1 MRSVLF
7 VCSANI
13 CRSPLAM
20 GLFMARLGADA
31 AVWRVE
37 SAGNWDIE
45 GEPVARNSHMIL
57 LERGIN
63 LGNHRSRSVNL
74 ELLRSFN
81 LILTMEQGHKEAL
94 QIEFPDIADRVFLL
108 SEMTGK
114 IYDIQD
120 PIGGYMA
127 DFQQTASE
135 FDQIFTQGFEKINQL
150 AEDR

>member
-37 SAGNWDIE
+37 SAATWELE
-45 GEPVARNSHMIL
+45 GEPVARNSHVIL

-120 PIGGYMA
+120 PIGGSMA
-127 DFQQTASE
+127 DFQQAASE